1 MITTTAAEFRQ
12 LRQQASEQGWHWS
25 GWTSPTWNPF
35 APGSHYSVRR
45 DGGGVSRC
53 GTRIVAEFRAWHGAQ
68 LGKISTQA
76 WASPL
81 ACPIR

>member
-1 MITTTAAEFRQ
+1 MITTTASEFRQ
-12 LRQQASEQGWHWS
+12 LRQQASEQGWHWD
-25 GWTSPTWNPF
+25 GWATPGWNPF
-35 APGSHYSVRR
+35 APGSEWSRRR
-45 DGGGVSRC
+45 DGGGVARC
-53 GTRIVAEFRAWHGAQ
+53 GTRIVAELRAWHGAQ